1 MQPVEFVRTQKFIWQ
16 KWVRKVIKA
25 CKPRSFR
32 GLFLTSILLVL
43 WIATPVL
50 AVGND
55 YGDAPTDLL
64 SIDGALS
71 NTYAS
76 ASHQTDGVT
85 FLGLR
90 VDTEAANQ
98 PNLNANG
105 DDIVGT
111 PNDEDGVTFP
121 VVGNTRVLSVGS
133 SNNLTIKAAVG
144 GYLNAW
150 VDWNQDGDWID
161 PNEQIATNISLTTGN
176 NNLGVTVPDTTP
188 HGATYARF
196 RFSTAS
202 GLSATGDTTNNG
214 EVEDY
219 KVNITLPPITSCSVG
234 LLNGGFEQPN
244 IPLIGNGPPALLQDF
259 GGNRIVSYIE
269 NDVPLWGTIANNP
282 NASSSFDYR
291 NAIELWKG
299 SQNYYPAIKPFEGN
313 QFAEI
318 NANTDGRLYQ
328 DFALPAGSEV
338 RWQVAHHGRDGSDTM
353 AVSLGAPDNE
363 IQQGSFYVTPN
374 TEWRV
379 YSGTYN
385 VPGGQDIT
393 RFSLKA
399 IGGGGSGNFVD
410 DVRLTAKCPPVVNGY
425 KSVKLTTDAN
435 NNSKIN
441 PGDTLTYS
449 LYYANS
455 GLGPAAGFQI
465 NDLLPTGVTLAAS
478 GISVTTL
485 QNGVVVTNAATKN
498 PAYTGAAAGAVS
510 NLLNPGALL
519 DPSKIIRVDI
529 PVIVDATTV
538 GTLLNQATAI
548 ANDFSGQILTDNI
561 DNTTTGIGIAVPAGS
576 VAQIAKASIDPTS
589 IQVISSSTTGNLLLV
604 KRITAIHDNSNLNPN
619 DNTPLNTVVNDSTAT
634 NNAYW
639 PNSSYLIGAVNG
651 GKVKP
656 GDSIEYIIY
665 FLNPG
670 PTNIKSVRICDLLTG
685 TQSFLPN
692 SYGVGKDL
700 QIKIGDNLV
709 QDLTAANDPPID
721 RARVHPPGANDIP
734 STCNIAPNSNANSS
748 VVDIEVTGAA
758 GTGIPNLSLIAGATA
773 ANTPNSYGWVR
784 FKSIMP

>member
-64 SIDGALS
+64 LIDGALS

-98 PNLNANG
+98 PNLNADG

-196 RFSTAS
+196 RFSTTA

-282 NASSSFDYR
+282 NASSSFDFR

-435 NNSKIN
+435 NNSQIN

-449 LYYANS
+449 LYYANN

-498 PAYTGAAAGAVS
+498 PAYTGAATGAVS

-519 DPSKIIRVDI
+519 DPGKIIRVDI
-529 PVIVDATTV
+529 PVIADATAV

-561 DNTTTGIGIAVPAGS
+561 DNTTTGIGIAVSAGS
-576 VAQIAKASIDPTS
+576 VAQIAKVTIDPTS

-700 QIKIGDNLV
+700 QIKIGDNPV